1 MVGSKDIDLF
11 NLRENEQIV
20 SPCLIVHGKCNK
32 QNGAKTVQVQHPQLP
47 PITYPIH
54 NQFFKATVILTPGE
68 NKLTFVTDTNTARTI
83 VCYYTPLT
91 QNPPVHLCLILA
103 KDSPLQFDSPREQKD
118 REGGNGLELAIK
130 KLRLG
135 ARLMQAYTNEQMLR
149 NSMGNRTFPFVEEFT
164 WDTLFERPAMRN
176 TIKIHVVR
184 SEKTVKEIQDPDIAQ
199 QNSKGKNT
207 GALFGIAMDALKSYG
222 GPFTNNEKPVQAA
235 CMFLDTHWDGKL
247 IRGHAALGGV
257 TTALSSP
264 FLGRTGF
271 THGLLVSSNWCLIS
285 LMRQDPP
292 PVKSPTTVMSV
303 VLTGN
308 V

>member
-149 NSMGNRTFPFVEEFT
+149 TVWEIGRFP
-164 WDTLFERPAMRN
+164 LL
-176 TIKIHVVR
+176 
-184 SEKTVKEIQDPDIAQ
+184 
-199 QNSKGKNT
+199 KNLPGT
-207 GALFGIAMDALKSYG
+207 RCS
-222 GPFTNNEKPVQAA
+222 N
-235 CMFLDTHWDGKL
+235 
-247 IRGHAALGGV
+247 
-257 TTALSSP
+257 
-264 FLGRTGF
+264 
-271 THGLLVSSNWCLIS
+271 GLL
-285 LMRQDPP
+285 
-292 PVKSPTTVMSV
+292 
-303 VLTGN
+303 
-308 V
+308 